1 MAEGTF
7 DVLSTDIDTLDVVDR
22 TAVREATAG
31 VPAGHRAPRRGLHR
45 RRRLRVRSGHR
56 LRGQRPRAPATS
68 PRRRPVVGAH
78 LVYISTDYVFDGTL
92 DRPYVEWDP
101 PNPRSVY
108 GRSKLG
114 GELEVHDVAGP
125 SATIVR
131 TAWVSGAHGA
141 NMVKTV
147 LRLAAADPDGTLR
160 FVDDQHGC
168 PTFTAD
174 LARAV
179 VRLAL
184 DRRPGTFHVTNQGET
199 TWFGFARAT
208 LAAAGLDPD
217 RVEPIATSDL
227 DPPRPAPRPA
237 NSRLDNAALR
247 LSGLPLLPGWTESLA
262 RLVGFLL
269 AGRLSR
275 CGPGRRRVEANGLQ
289 DGREWAEMGRAG
301 RTGNGTTEMTG
312 SGTGDV
318 MESRGGSGA
327 REPARPPGAVR
338 RGLGSGRCPPSV
350 TGEPRC
356 GCCPTVGAAPWRS
369 SASATWGC
377 RPRPRWPTSATG

>member
-1 MAEGTF
+1 MVDGGPAIGLDVETVNPPLRVLVTGGNGQLGRDLCDVLAGSVPDGGLAADGPGGPGILPPVAKGTF

-22 TAVREATAG
+22 TAVREATIG
-31 VPAGHRAPRRGLHR
+31 FRPHIVLHGGAYTAVDACESDPDTAFAVNAVGTR
-45 RRRLRVRSGHR
+45 NIAEAAVG
-56 LRGQRPRAPATS
+56 A
-68 PRRRPVVGAH
+68 GAH

-92 DRPYVEWDP
+92 DRPYDEWDP
-101 PNPRSVY
+101 PNPSSVY

-114 GELEVHDVAGP
+114 GEIEVHNVAGP
-125 SATIVR
+125 SATVVR

-147 LRLAAADPDGTLR
+147 LRLADADPGGTLR

-199 TWFGFARAT
+199 TWFGFAQAT
-208 LAAAGLDPD
+208 LAAAGLGPD

-247 LSGLPLLPGWTESLA
+247 LSGVPLLPGWKDSLA
-262 RLVGFLL
+262 RLVGFLSPD
-269 AGRLSR
+269 R
-275 CGPGRRRVEANGLQ
+275 
-289 DGREWAEMGRAG
+289 
-301 RTGNGTTEMTG
+301 
-312 SGTGDV
+312 
-318 MESRGGSGA
+318 
-327 REPARPPGAVR
+327 
-338 RGLGSGRCPPSV
+338 
-350 TGEPRC
+350 
-356 GCCPTVGAAPWRS
+356 
-369 SASATWGC
+369 
-377 RPRPRWPTSATG
+377 